1 MMLTTERDALARLTA
16 ALDAYFASKG
26 TAEVPWMQAFN
37 QLMAALAEAKR
48 VLASNGPGD

>member
-1 MMLTTERDALARLTA
+1 MTDREALARLTA

-48 VLASNGPGD
+48 VLAQTEGAD